1 MKLTNTESRLAERK
15 EALPVAQSPT
25 PAASVSKEKTPDS
38 QAEAQEARIR
48 ELAYRLY
55 EERGRRNG
63 NDMQDWL
70 EAESII
76 RERDKSAA

>member
-1 MKLTNTESRLAERK
+1 MKLKNTESQLAERK
-15 EALPVAQSPT
+15 ETIPVAQSPT

-38 QAEAQEARIR
+38 QAEAQESRIR